1 MLWADPYILL
11 AIAAMGMGFIVISFL
26 MGEHSSSPSFFIIS
40 VIQIMANTIFLFVF
54 ILRYL
59 DFISKYY
66 QLEGVLAYLMALFP
80 NNSSLSYG
88 MLLSALIITVMVSLI
103 YMAIRSTEKRT
114 IGNLFYSNT
123 TPIATLSE
131 IGVYDS
137 NAAFQNILRTV
148 SVSELLQ
155 SEKVAVEE
163 KVYLV
168 KHYTNNA
175 LFKGS
180 RDKTL
185 VLMDISEQELT
196 LKRLGL
202 LDQRLSMIS
211 LLLKNKL
218 QLLERLIELKSKNS
232 IAIQLHDEIGHNLT
246 LSVSVLD
253 RMRNEDLRLQIPE
266 NSIEQL
272 LEEGKIIALSLSQDH
287 KNTVTGKYLEEML
300 ESYILYLK
308 WVGIN
313 VELNVSTQLIKLNQN
328 SILTLYSI
336 CKEAFSN
343 TVKYA
348 YANEIQVI
356 LQTGSETEEA
366 MLELHIRDNG
376 KGCVFVKENNGL
388 KAIRARVERNQGIFS
403 YDGTEGFQIHCYLP
417 LQSMTEVLP

>member
-1 MLWADPYILL
+1 MLWADPYILI
-11 AIAAMGMGFIVISFL
+11 AIVAMGMGFIVISLL

-40 VIQIMANTIFLFVF
+40 LLQIVANAISLFVF
-54 ILRYL
+54 ILRYFDFVSRYYRL
-59 DFISKYY
+59 DGIM
-66 QLEGVLAYLMALFP
+66 LYLMAFFP
-80 NNSSLSYG
+80 DHSSVSYG
-88 MLLSALIITVMVSLI
+88 LLLVSLVITVMVSLI

-123 TPIATLSE
+123 TPIAILSD
-131 IGVYDS
+131 IGVFDS
-137 NAAFQNILRTV
+137 NEAFQNILSSV
-148 SVSELLQ
+148 SVSELRT
-155 SEKVAVEE
+155 SKKVAVEE

-175 LFKGS
+175 LFKSS
-180 RDKTL
+180 RDETL

-196 LKRLGL
+196 LKRLDL

-253 RMRNEDLRLQIPE
+253 RMRNENLRLQIPE
-266 NSIEQL
+266 HSIERL
-272 LEEGKIIALSLSQDH
+272 LEEGKNIALSLSQER
-287 KNTVTGKYLEEML
+287 KNAVSGKYLEEML

-308 WVGIN
+308 WVGIH
-313 VELNVSTQLIKLNQN
+313 VELSVDTQQIKLNQN

-348 YANEIQVI
+348 YANEIQVFLGI
-356 LQTGSETEEA
+356 GSNSAET

-376 KGCVFVKENNGL
+376 KGCAFVKESNGL
-388 KAIRARVERNQGIFS
+388 KAIRARVERNHGIFEYS
-403 YDGTEGFQIHCYLP
+403 GTEGFQIHCFLP
-417 LQSMTEVLP
+417 LQSMTEVMP